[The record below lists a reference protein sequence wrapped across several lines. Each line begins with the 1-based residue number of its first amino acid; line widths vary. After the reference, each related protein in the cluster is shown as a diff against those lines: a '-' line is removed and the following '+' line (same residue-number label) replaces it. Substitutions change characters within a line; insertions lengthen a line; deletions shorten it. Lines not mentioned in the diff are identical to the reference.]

1 MDETLENARQHFIQ
15 GLSGISQFWGYPK
28 AMGAIYAALYLSSEP
43 LSLDEIAAQAAISK
57 GAASTNLRAL
67 DRLKMVHKQ
76 VRIGE
81 RKDYYVAE
89 VDFWKMIRGI
99 LQERQKSEFDHAI
112 RTVGESLQMIQS
124 VEVDPAKGGPA
135 DARWPESSQQA
146 AFYRQRLQAMQSFFH
161 TLDNLVATI
170 LALDELR
177 SGAIQRLAGGLR
189 EDKQQK

>member
-28 AMGAIYAALYLSSEP
+28 AMGAIYAVLYLSPEP
-43 LSLDEIAAQAAISK
+43 LSLDEVAAQAGISK

-81 RKDYYVAE
+81 RKDFYIAE
-89 VDFWKMIRGI
+89 IDFWKMIRSI

-112 RTVGESLQMIQS
+112 RTVGESLEMIRPA
-124 VEVDPAKGGPA
+124 EIDPSAAGRA
-135 DARWPESSQQA
+135 D
-146 AFYRQRLQAMQSFFH
+146 FYRQRLQAMQSFFH
-161 TLDNLVATI
+161 SLDNLVATI

-177 SGAIQRLAGGLR
+177 SGAIQRLVGGLK
-189 EDKQQK
+189 DNSGG

>member
-1 MDETLENARQHFIQ
+1 MGETLEDARQHFIQ

-28 AMGAIYAALYLSSEP
+28 AMGAIYAVLYLSPEP
-43 LSLDEIAAQAAISK
+43 LSLEEIAAQSGISK

-81 RKDYYVAE
+81 RRDFYVAE
-89 VDFWKMIRGI
+89 IDFWKMVRGI

-112 RTVGESLQMIQS
+112 RTVGESLEMIRPA
-124 VEVDPAKGGPA
+124 EIDPVSAGQA
-135 DARWPESSQQA
+135 D
-146 AFYRQRLQAMQSFFH
+146 FYRQRLQAMQSFFH

-177 SGAIQRLAGGLR
+177 SGAIQRLVGGLKDDSER
-189 EDKQQK
+189 K

>member
-1 MDETLENARQHFIQ
+1 MEETLENARQHFIQ

-28 AMGAIYAALYLSSEP
+28 AMGAIYAVLYLSPEP
-43 LSLDEIAAQAAISK
+43 LSLDEIAAQSAISK

-81 RKDYYVAE
+81 RKDFYVAE

-112 RTVGESLQMIQS
+112 RTVGESLQMIPPAG
-124 VEVDPAKGGPA
+124 VDPSAA
-135 DARWPESSQQA
+135 EQA
-146 AFYRQRLQAMQSFFH
+146 AFYRQRLQAMESFFH

-177 SGAIQRLAGGLR
+177 SGAIQRLAGGLK
-189 EDKQQK
+189 EDSGRK

>member
-28 AMGAIYAALYLSSEP
+28 AMGAIYAVLYLSPEP
-43 LSLDEIAAQAAISK
+43 LSLDEIAAQSGISK

-81 RKDYYVAE
+81 RKDFYIAE
-89 VDFWKMIRGI
+89 IDFWKMIRAI

-112 RTVGESLQMIQS
+112 RTVGESLEMIQ
-124 VEVDPAKGGPA
+124 PAEIEPSIAGRA
-135 DARWPESSQQA
+135 D
-146 AFYRQRLQAMQSFFH
+146 FYHQRLQAMQSFFH

-177 SGAIQRLAGGLR
+177 SGAIQRLVGGLKDNSD
-189 EDKQQK
+189 E

>member
-1 MDETLENARQHFIQ
+1 MDETLESARQHFIQ

-28 AMGAIYAALYLSSEP
+28 AMGAIYAVLYLSPEP
-43 LSLDEIAAQAAISK
+43 LSLDEVAVQAGISK

-81 RKDYYVAE
+81 RKDFYVAE
-89 VDFWKMIRGI
+89 IDFWKMIRGI

-112 RTVGESLQMIQS
+112 RTVGESLQMIQ
-124 VEVDPAKGGPA
+124 PAGVGPSA
-135 DARWPESSQQA
+135 AEQA
-146 AFYRQRLQAMQSFFH
+146 AFYRQRLQAMESFFH

-177 SGAIQRLAGGLR
+177 SGAIQRLVGGLK
-189 EDKQQK
+189 EDSGRK

>member
-1 MDETLENARQHFIQ
+1 MDETLENTRQHFIQ
-15 GLSGISQFWGYPK
+15 GLSSISQFWGYPK
-28 AMGAIYAALYLSSEP
+28 AMGAIYAVLYLSPEP
-43 LSLDEIAAQAAISK
+43 LSLGEIAAQSGISK

-81 RKDYYVAE
+81 RKDFYVAE
-89 VDFWKMIRGI
+89 IDFWKMIRNI
-99 LQERQKSEFDHAI
+99 LQERQKSEFDYAI
-112 RTVGESLQMIQS
+112 RTVGESLEMIQS
-124 VEVDPAKGGPA
+124 AGADPSAA
-135 DARWPESSQQA
+135 EQA

-177 SGAIQRLAGGLR
+177 SGAIQRLVGGLK
-189 EDKQQK
+189 DNSSG

>member
-1 MDETLENARQHFIQ
+1 MDETLENARQHFVQ
-15 GLSGISQFWGYPK
+15 GLSGIRQFWGYPK
-28 AMGAIYAALYLSSEP
+28 AMGAIYAVLYLSPEP
-43 LSLDEIAAQAAISK
+43 LSLDEVAAQSGISK

-81 RKDYYVAE
+81 RKDFYVAE
-89 VDFWKMIRGI
+89 IDFWKMIRNI
-99 LQERQKSEFDHAI
+99 LQERQKSEFDHALC
-112 RTVGESLQMIQS
+112 TVGESLEMIQS
-124 VEVDPAKGGPA
+124 TEVDPSAAG
-135 DARWPESSQQA
+135 QT

-177 SGAIQRLAGGLR
+177 SGAIQRLVGRLK
-189 EDKQQK
+189 DNSND